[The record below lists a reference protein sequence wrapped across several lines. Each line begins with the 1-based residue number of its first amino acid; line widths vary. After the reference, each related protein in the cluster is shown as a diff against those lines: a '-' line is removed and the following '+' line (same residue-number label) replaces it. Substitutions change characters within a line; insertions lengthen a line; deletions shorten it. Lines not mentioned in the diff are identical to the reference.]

1 MNVLLI
7 STLDTKREP
16 ALYLKNKIKEN
27 GIDVK
32 LMDISMGKHNYTDA
46 EIPASEVARY
56 GGSTIEEINNSKER
70 AKITQIMTEGAKK
83 IANDLYK
90 NGKISGVVGLG
101 GSTGTLI
108 ISDVMKSLPFGLP
121 KLIISSTAAL
131 PGLATRYIGT
141 GDIMLFHSVVEI
153 TGLSELLKNV
163 LDRAAFAIAGMSKIK
178 PVSKAKQEGKKAVAL
193 TMFGI
198 CEKCASF
205 VREKLEKTGKFEVI
219 GFSAAGV
226 CDRAM
231 EDMIL
236 EGYFDA
242 VIDLAP
248 GGVGEQILG
257 GMRAAGPYRLENAG
271 KVGIPMVIAP
281 SGVNVMSPPKKK
293 YKPDYYERKKYDLDK
308 HRTMLR
314 VNAEEM
320 KMVAEEFARKLNK
333 ACEKSKIVFLFP
345 LKGWSSID
353 YEGSAIHEPETD
365 RVFIDTFKKLAD
377 PRIIIKEYNLHLEEE
392 EFADKIVEHFLE
404 VIEVS

>member
-1 MNVLLI
+1 MSVLLI
-7 STLDTKREP
+7 STIDTKRIP
-16 ALYLKNKIKEN
+16 ALYLRDKIKEQGVN
-27 GIDVK
+27 CK
-32 LMDISMGKHNYTDA
+32 LMDISMGKHDYKDA
-46 EIPASEVARY
+46 DISAGEVAKA
-56 GGSTIEEINNSKER
+56 GGSTIKEINSSRDR
-70 AKITQIMTEGAKK
+70 AKITQIMTDGAIK
-83 IANDLYK
+83 IAKDLYSK
-90 NGKISGVVGLG
+90 GEINGIIGLG
-101 GSTGTLI
+101 GSTGTLM
-108 ISDVMKSLPFGLP
+108 ISDLMKALPFGIP
-121 KLIISSTAAL
+121 KIIVSSTAAL

-163 LDRAAFAIAGMSKIK
+163 LDRAALAVAGMTKIK
-178 PVSKAKQEGKKAVAL
+178 PISKFRPEGKKAVAM

-198 CEKCASF
+198 CEKCAGF
-205 VREKLEKTGKFEVI
+205 VREILEEKGNFEVI

-236 EGYFDA
+236 EGYFDG

-293 YKPDYYERKKYDLDK
+293 YKPDYYERPKYDLDK

-333 ACEKSKIVFLFP
+333 AVEKSKIVFLFP

-353 YEGSAIHEPETD
+353 YEGSAIHDPETD
-365 RVFIDTFKKLAD
+365 KVFIETFKKLAD
-377 PRIIIKEYNLHLEEE
+377 PRIVIKEYNLHLEDK
-392 EFADKIVEHFLE
+392 EFAEKVVENFLDI
-404 VIEVS
+404 IE

>member
-1 MNVLLI
+1 MSVLFI
-7 STLDTKREP
+7 ATLDTKHKP
-16 ALYLKNKIKEN
+16 AMYLKEAIEKN
-27 GIDVK
+27 GVDVK
-32 LMDISMGKHNYTDA
+32 LMDISMGKHDYTDA
-46 EIPASEVARY
+46 DIPASEVAKA
-56 GGSTIEEINNSKER
+56 GGSTIEEINSSRDR
-70 AKITQIMTEGAKK
+70 AKITQIMTDGAIK
-83 IANDLYK
+83 IAKQLYSE
-90 NGKISGVVGLG
+90 GKINGVVGLG
-101 GSTGTLI
+101 GSTGTLM
-108 ISDVMKSLPFGLP
+108 ISDVMKALPFGIP
-121 KLIISSTAAL
+121 KIIISSTAAL

-153 TGLSELLKNV
+153 TGLSQLLKNV
-163 LDRAAFAIAGMSKIK
+163 LDRAAYAIAGMSKVK
-178 PVSKAKQEGKKAVAL
+178 PISKIREEGKKAIAL

-205 VREKLEKTGKFEVI
+205 VREKLEQRGNFEVI

-236 EGYFDA
+236 EGYFDG
-242 VIDLAP
+242 VVDLAP

-293 YKPDYYERKKYDLDK
+293 YKPEYYERPKFDLDK

-314 VNAEEM
+314 VNKEEM

-333 ACEKSKIVFLFP
+333 AVEKSKIVFLFP

-353 YEGSAIHEPETD
+353 YEGSAIHDPECD

-377 PRIIIKEYNLHLEEE
+377 PRIVIKEYDLHLEDE
-392 EFADKIVEHFLE
+392 EFADKIVENFLE
-404 VIEVS
+404 IL

>member
-1 MNVLLI
+1 MSILFI
-7 STLDTKREP
+7 ATLDTKREP
-16 ALYLKNKIKEN
+16 AKYLKEQISDS
-27 GIDVK
+27 I
-32 LMDISMGKHNYTDA
+32 LMDISMGKHEFSDA
-46 EIPASEVARY
+46 DIPASEVAKA
-56 GGSTIEEINNSKER
+56 GGSTIEEVNASRER
-70 AKITQIMTEGAKK
+70 AKITQIMTNGAKS

-90 NGKISGVVGLG
+90 KGKLSGIVGLG
-101 GSTGTLI
+101 GSTGTLM
-108 ISDVMKSLPFGLP
+108 ISDVMKSIPFGVP
-121 KLIISSTAAL
+121 KIIISSTAAL

-141 GDIMLFHSVVEI
+141 GDIMLFHTVVEI
-153 TGLSELLKNV
+153 AGLSGLLKNV
-163 LDRAAFAIAGMSKIK
+163 LDRAAYAIEGMSKIK
-178 PVSKAKQEGKKAVAL
+178 PISSVKDKNKKSIAL

-205 VREKLEKTGKFEVI
+205 VREKLEKTGKYEVI

-236 EGYFDA
+236 EGYFDG
-242 VIDLAP
+242 VVDLAP
-248 GGVGEQILG
+248 GGVGEYILG

-271 KVGIPMVIAP
+271 KVGIPMVITP

-293 YKPDYYERKKYDLDK
+293 YKPDYYERKKFDLDK

-333 ACEKSKIVFLFP
+333 ASQKSKIVFIFP

-365 RVFIDTFKKLAD
+365 KVFIETFKKLAD
-377 PRIIIKEYNLHLEEE
+377 KRIVIKEYDLHLEDE
-392 EFADKIVEHFLE
+392 EFANKVVEHFLE
-404 VIEVS
+404 IFDNEK

>member
-1 MNVLLI
+1 MLQGSVQ
-7 STLDTKREP
+7 
-16 ALYLKNKIKEN
+16 
-27 GIDVK
+27 K
-32 LMDISMGKHNYTDA
+32 LHKLWH
-46 EIPASEVARY
+46 
-56 GGSTIEEINNSKER
+56 
-70 AKITQIMTEGAKK
+70 GAKS

-90 NGKISGVVGLG
+90 KGKLSGIVGLG
-101 GSTGTLI
+101 GSTGTLM
-108 ISDVMKSLPFGLP
+108 ISDVMKSIPFGVP
-121 KLIISSTAAL
+121 KIIISSTAAL

-141 GDIMLFHSVVEI
+141 GDIMLFHTVVEI
-153 TGLSELLKNV
+153 AGLSGLLKNV
-163 LDRAAFAIAGMSKIK
+163 LDRAAYAIEGMSKIK
-178 PVSKAKQEGKKAVAL
+178 PISSIKDKNKKSIAL

-205 VREKLEKTGKFEVI
+205 VREKLEKTGKYEVI

-236 EGYFDA
+236 EGYFDG
-242 VIDLAP
+242 VVDLAP
-248 GGVGEQILG
+248 GGVGEYILG

-293 YKPDYYERKKYDLDK
+293 YKPDYYERKKFDLDK

-333 ACEKSKIVFLFP
+333 ASQKSKIVFIFP

-365 RVFIDTFKKLAD
+365 KVFIETFKKLAD
-377 PRIIIKEYNLHLEEE
+377 KKIVIKEYDLHLEDE
-392 EFADKIVEHFLE
+392 EFANKVVEHFLE
-404 VIEVS
+404 ILE

>member
-1 MNVLLI
+1 MAVLLI
-7 STLDTKREP
+7 GTLDTKREP
-16 ALYLKNKIKEN
+16 ILYLRDAIKSS
-27 GIDVK
+27 GVDVI
-32 LMDISMGKHNYTDA
+32 LMDISMGEHDYKDA
-46 EIPASEVARY
+46 DIPASEVAEA
-56 GGSTIEEINNSKER
+56 GGSTIEEINTSKDR
-70 AKITQIMTEGAKK
+70 AKITQIMTDGAIK
-83 IANDLYK
+83 IAK
-90 NGKISGVVGLG
+90 QIHSEGKLSGIVGIG
-101 GSTGTLI
+101 GSTGTLM
-108 ISDVMKSLPFGLP
+108 ISDVMRALPFGIP
-121 KLIISSTAAL
+121 KIIISSTAAL
-131 PGLATRYIGT
+131 PGLSTRYIGT

-163 LDRAAFAIAGMSKIK
+163 LDRAANAIAGMSKVK
-178 PVSKAKQEGKKAVAL
+178 PIAKVRPEGKKAVAL

-198 CEKCASF
+198 CEKCASY

-236 EGYFDA
+236 EGYFDG

-248 GGVGEQILG
+248 GGVGEHILG
-257 GMRAAGPYRLENAG
+257 GMRDAGPYRLENAG

-293 YKPDYYERKKYDLDK
+293 YKPEYYERPKFDLDR

-314 VNAEEM
+314 VNADEI

-333 ACEKSKIVFLFP
+333 AAEKSKIVFLFP

-353 YEGSAIHEPETD
+353 YEGSPIHDPEID

-377 PRIIIKEYNLHLEEE
+377 PKIIIKEYDLHLEDE
-392 EFADKIVEHFLE
+392 EFANKVVENFLE
-404 VIEVS
+404 IIK

>member
-1 MNVLLI
+1 MSNVLFI
-7 STLDTKREP
+7 GTLDTKREP
-16 ALYLKNKIKEN
+16 ILYLKDSIINN
-27 GIDVK
+27 GVNVT
-32 LMDISMGKHNYTDA
+32 LMDISMGKHDYKDA
-46 EIPASEVARY
+46 DISAGDVAKS
-56 GGSTIEEINNSKER
+56 GGSTIEEINSSRDR
-70 AKITQIMTEGAKK
+70 AKITQIMTDGAIK
-83 IANDLYK
+83 IAKDLYS

-101 GSTGTLI
+101 GSTGTLM
-108 ISDVMKSLPFGLP
+108 ISDVMKSLPFGIP
-121 KLIISSTAAL
+121 KIIISSTAAL

-153 TGLSELLKNV
+153 TGLSQLLKNV

-178 PVSKAKQEGKKAVAL
+178 PLSKIRDEVKKAVAL

-198 CEKCASF
+198 CEKCASY
-205 VREKLEKTGKFEVI
+205 VREKLEKTGKYEVI

-226 CDRAM
+226 CDKAM

-236 EGYFDA
+236 EGYFDG
-242 VIDLAP
+242 VVDLAP
-248 GGVGEQILG
+248 GGVGEYILG

-293 YKPDYYERKKYDLDK
+293 YKPDYYERPKFDLDK

-314 VNAEEM
+314 VNKEEM

-333 ACEKSKIVFLFP
+333 AVEKSKIVFLFP

-353 YEGSAIHEPETD
+353 YEGSAIHDPECD
-365 RVFIDTFKKLAD
+365 RVFIEKFKELAD
-377 PRIIIKEYNLHLEEE
+377 PRIVIKEYDLHLEDE
-392 EFADKIVEHFLE
+392 EFANKVVEHFLE
-404 VIEVS
+404 IIEA

>member
-1 MNVLLI
+1 MAVLLI
-7 STLDTKREP
+7 GTLDTKREP
-16 ALYLKNKIKEN
+16 ILYLRDSIKNS
-27 GIDVK
+27 GVDVI
-32 LMDISMGKHNYTDA
+32 LMDISMGKHDYKDA
-46 EIPASEVARY
+46 DIPASEVAKA
-56 GGSTIEEINNSKER
+56 GGSTIEEINKSKDR
-70 AKITQIMTEGAKK
+70 AKITQIMTDGAIK
-83 IANDLYK
+83 IAK
-90 NGKISGVVGLG
+90 QIHSEGKLSGIVGIG
-101 GSTGTLI
+101 GSTGTLM
-108 ISDVMKSLPFGLP
+108 ISDVMRALPFGIP
-121 KLIISSTAAL
+121 KIIISSTAAL
-131 PGLATRYIGT
+131 PGLSTRYIGT

-163 LDRAAFAIAGMSKIK
+163 LDRAANAIAGMSKVK
-178 PVSKAKQEGKKAVAL
+178 PIAKVRPEGKKAVAL

-198 CEKCASF
+198 CEKCASY

-236 EGYFDA
+236 EGYFDG

-248 GGVGEQILG
+248 GGVGEHILG
-257 GMRAAGPYRLENAG
+257 GMRDAGPYRLENAG

-293 YKPDYYERKKYDLDK
+293 YKPEYYERPKFDLDR

-314 VNAEEM
+314 VNADEI

-333 ACEKSKIVFLFP
+333 AAEKSKIVFLFP

-353 YEGSAIHEPETD
+353 YEGSPIHDPEID

-377 PRIIIKEYNLHLEEE
+377 PKIIIKEYDLHLEDE
-392 EFADKIVEHFLE
+392 EFANKVVENFLE
-404 VIEVS
+404 IIK

>member
-1 MNVLLI
+1 MSILFI
-7 STLDTKREP
+7 ATLDTKREP
-16 ALYLKNKIKEN
+16 AKYLKEQISDS
-27 GIDVK
+27 I
-32 LMDISMGKHNYTDA
+32 LMDISMGKHNFTDA
-46 EIPASEVARY
+46 DIPASEVAKA
-56 GGSTIEEINNSKER
+56 GGSTIEEVNASRER
-70 AKITQIMTEGAKK
+70 AKITQIMTNGAKS

-90 NGKISGVVGLG
+90 KCKLSGIVGLG
-101 GSTGTLI
+101 GSTGTLM
-108 ISDVMKSLPFGLP
+108 ISDVMKSIPFGVP
-121 KLIISSTAAL
+121 KIIISSTAAL

-141 GDIMLFHSVVEI
+141 GDIMLFHTVVEI
-153 TGLSELLKNV
+153 AGLSGLLKNV
-163 LDRAAFAIAGMSKIK
+163 LDRAAYAIEGMSKIK
-178 PVSKAKQEGKKAVAL
+178 PISSVKNKNKKSIAL

-205 VREKLEKTGKFEVI
+205 VREKLEKTGKYEVI

-236 EGYFDA
+236 EGYFDG
-242 VIDLAP
+242 VVDLAP
-248 GGVGEQILG
+248 GGVGEYILG

-293 YKPDYYERKKYDLDK
+293 YKPDYYERKKFDLDK

-333 ACEKSKIVFLFP
+333 ASQKSKIVFIFP

-365 RVFIDTFKKLAD
+365 KVFIETFKKLAD
-377 PRIIIKEYNLHLEEE
+377 KRIVIKEYDLHLEDE
-392 EFADKIVEHFLE
+392 EFANKVVEHFLE
-404 VIEVS
+404 IFDNEK

>member
-1 MNVLLI
+1 MAVLLI
-7 STLDTKREP
+7 GTLDTKREP
-16 ALYLKNKIKEN
+16 ILYLRDKIEEN
-27 GIDVK
+27 DVDVI
-32 LMDISMGKHNYTDA
+32 LMDISMGKHDYKDA
-46 EIPASEVARY
+46 DVSAAEVAKA
-56 GGSTIEEINNSKER
+56 GGSTIEEINSSKDR
-70 AKITQIMTEGAKK
+70 AKITQIMTDGAIK
-83 IANDLYK
+83 IAK
-90 NGKISGVVGLG
+90 QIHSEGKLSGIVGIG
-101 GSTGTLI
+101 GSTGTLM
-108 ISDVMKSLPFGLP
+108 ISDVMRALPFGIS
-121 KLIISSTAAL
+121 KIIISSTAAL
-131 PGLATRYIGT
+131 PGLSTRYIGT

-163 LDRAAFAIAGMSKIK
+163 LDRAAYAIAGMSKVK
-178 PVSKAKQEGKKAVAL
+178 PIAKVRPEGKKAVAL

-198 CEKCASF
+198 CEKCASY

-236 EGYFDA
+236 EGYFDG

-248 GGVGEQILG
+248 GGVGEHILG
-257 GMRAAGPYRLENAG
+257 GMRDAGPYRLENAG

-293 YKPDYYERKKYDLDK
+293 YKPEYYERPKFDLDR

-314 VNAEEM
+314 VNADEI
-320 KMVAEEFARKLNK
+320 KKVAEEFARKLNK
-333 ACEKSKIVFLFP
+333 AVEKSKIVFLFP

-353 YEGSAIHEPETD
+353 YEGSPIRDPEID

-377 PRIIIKEYNLHLEEE
+377 PKIVIKEYDLHLEDE
-392 EFADKIVEHFLE
+392 EFADKVVEHFLE
-404 VIEVS
+404 IINA

>member
-1 MNVLLI
+1 MSILFI
-7 STLDTKREP
+7 ATLDTKRE
-16 ALYLKNKIKEN
+16 AAQYLKNQIN
-27 GIDVK
+27 DCT
-32 LMDISMGKHNYTDA
+32 LMDISMGKHEFKDA
-46 EIPASEVARY
+46 DIPASEVAKA
-56 GGSTIEEINNSKER
+56 GGSTIEEVNASRER
-70 AKITQIMTEGAKK
+70 AKITQIMTNGAKA

-90 NGKISGVVGLG
+90 KGKLSGIVGLG
-101 GSTGTLI
+101 GSTGTLM
-108 ISDVMKSLPFGLP
+108 ISDVMKSIPFGVP
-121 KLIISSTAAL
+121 KIIISSTAAL

-141 GDIMLFHSVVEI
+141 GDIMLFHTVVEI
-153 TGLSELLKNV
+153 AGLSGLLKNV
-163 LDRAAFAIAGMSKIK
+163 LDRAAYAIEGMSKIK
-178 PVSKAKQEGKKAVAL
+178 PLSSIKDTSKKSVAL

-205 VREKLEKTGKFEVI
+205 VREKLEKTGKYEVI

-248 GGVGEQILG
+248 GAVGEQILG

-271 KVGIPMVIAP
+271 KVGIPLVITP
-281 SGVNVMSPPKKK
+281 SGVNVMSPSKKK
-293 YKPDYYERKKYDLDK
+293 YKPDYYERKKFDLDK

-314 VNAEEM
+314 VNAEEI

-333 ACEKSKIVFLFP
+333 VVEKSKVVFLFP

-353 YEGSAIHEPETD
+353 YEGSSIHEPETD

-377 PRIIIKEYNLHLEEE
+377 ERIVIKEYDLHLEDEK
-392 EFADKIVEHFLE
+392 FADIIVEHF
-404 VIEVS
+404 IEIIK